1 MFSYIWCDCI
11 GDYNEAIAVMLFYAI
26 GEIFQGYAVNKTRSS
41 ISSLMD
47 IKSEYATIV
56 KDEQMIQVTPEE
68 VNVGDTIVV
77 KVGEKVPLDGKVIKG
92 NSMLDTASLTGESV
106 PRCVEVGDEVLSG
119 VVNLNDILYIEVTKH
134 YADSTVSRIIDL
146 VENSASKKAK
156 IEKFITRF
164 AKFIRQQLLA

>member
-1 MFSYIWCDCI
+1 
-11 GDYNEAIAVMLFYAI
+11 
-26 GEIFQGYAVNKTRSS
+26 
-41 ISSLMD
+41 MD

-56 KDEQMIQVTPEE
+56 KDDQMIQATPEE
-68 VNVGDTIVV
+68 VQVGDTIVV

-106 PRCVEVGDEVLSG
+106 PRSVEVGDEVLSG
-119 VVNLNDILYIEVTKH
+119 VVNLNDVIYIEVTKP

-164 AKFIRQQLLA
+164 AKVLYTNCCGSCCFIINCSDDYFTKSKFL